1 MDISAITGKD
11 IIFLGLDAAS
21 REETLTAIIDGI
33 SGSGK
38 LSDKEKYRAAVS
50 ERERKGTTGIGFGV
64 AIPHGKSEGVASPF
78 VAFAKL
84 NRAVDWDSFDGKP
97 VSTVFMIGVPDK
109 NASNDHLKILIAIS
123 KKLMHDEFRAALES
137 AETADDILNVLKSI
151 ES

>member
-11 IIFLGLDAAS
+11 IIFLGLNAAN
-21 REETLTAIIDGI
+21 REETLSTMIDGI
-33 SGSGK
+33 SGSGR

-50 ERERKGTTGIGFGV
+50 ERETKGTTGIGFGV

-84 NRAVDWDSFDGKP
+84 NRAIDWDSFDGKP

-123 KKLMHDEFRAALES
+123 KKLMHDDFRAALDS

-151 ES
+151 EN